1 LKEKQILNTIN
12 EGERVY
18 CFPSLGDH
26 FNKIIPLAEKINFPA
41 LGLNWTENFNSF
53 SSMDEIT
60 NQWLGVILNDSIHES
75 DDGFNL
81 IGYSF
86 GGIAAFETAI
96 KLQKQ
101 KKKIKNL
108 ILLDSSPLKEIH
120 EQISDTYGKLFELSD
135 KFSEQMKIIM
145 NFLTTHIIVDY
156 NVIKKQLI
164 ALKTKEE
171 INEVKIYYV
180 LKYHFCDRKFIL
192 NI

>member
-1 LKEKQILNTIN
+1 
-12 EGERVY
+12 
-18 CFPSLGDH
+18 
-26 FNKIIPLAEKINFPA
+26 
-41 LGLNWTENFNSF
+41 
-53 SSMDEIT
+53 MDEIT